1 MQRILIKYGGNA
13 MRNDDLRD
21 EIIAQIVRLKQNGIE
36 VILVHG
42 GGPFIGKQLDIAGI
56 ESEFIG
62 GHRKTTKEALT
73 HVEMALK
80 GQVNGQLV
88 SVFNKLGSKAA
99 GISGKD
105 AGTVIAEKRMH
116 ETHDKQGKKKEV
128 SLGQVGNVQEINTE
142 LIELLLS
149 KGITPVITCIAT
161 DEDGNDYNINADMMA
176 GHLAG
181 ALKSD
186 HFLVLT
192 DIDGLRKDVENPDT
206 HIDELTKSEAKAM
219 FGSSIKGGMIPKIE
233 ACLLAL
239 DKGCSK
245 TSIINGTKPELLTKK
260 ILHNEHVGTSIIP
273 KH

>member
-13 MRNDDLRD
+13 MRNDNLRD
-21 EIIAQIVRLKQNGIE
+21 EIIAQIVQLKSKGIE
-36 VILVHG
+36 VILAHG
-42 GGPFIGKQLDIAGI
+42 GGPFIGKQLDMAGI

-62 GHRKTTKEALT
+62 GHRKTTREALT

-88 SVFNKLGSKAA
+88 SVFNELGSKAA

-105 AGTVIAEKRMH
+105 AGTVIAKRRMH
-116 ETHDKQGKKKEV
+116 ETKDKHGNRQEV
-128 SLGQVGNVQEINTE
+128 SLGQVGDVKEINTE
-142 LIELLLS
+142 LIEMLL
-149 KGITPVITCIAT
+149 KKNITPVITCIAT
-161 DEDGNDYNINADMMA
+161 DEDGNDFNINADMMA

-181 ALKSD
+181 ALEAD

-192 DIDGLRKDVENPDT
+192 DIDGLRKDVAKPET
-206 HIDELTKSEAKAM
+206 HIDTLTTHEARAM

-239 DKGCSK
+239 EKGCTK
-245 TSIINGTKPELLTKK
+245 ASIINGTKPELLTLK
-260 ILHNEHVGTSIIP
+260 ILHNEHVGTSIIS